1 MIDLVGKDHRAE
13 YIYPDMRDAIR
24 ARLSLM
30 DNYVSE
36 LVSP

>member
-1 MIDLVGKDHRAE
+1 MIDPVGKDRRAE

-24 ARLSLM
+24 AHLTLM